1 MIGDVLGWLTDPAH
15 AADIGRRLLEHL
27 EYTLVAVLVA
37 AIIAVPLGLWIGH
50 TGRGKV
56 LVVTLAGAARAI
68 PTLGLLYFVVL
79 FLGPRLS
86 GDLAFYLP
94 NELVLVILAVPPI
107 LSGVYAG
114 IDEVDPAARDAAKG
128 MGMRGLEVLRKVE
141 VPVALPLML
150 SGLRSAFLQVIATAT
165 IAATAA
171 LGGLGRFLIDG
182 LAVRDYTQMASGA
195 LLVALLAIV
204 VDLVLATVQRL
215 VVSPGVSGRVDRRA
229 GRGRGDH
236 PRPPTPPRPRS
247 RPTDLPCPPRPDRPP
262 TSRAP
267 RDLRQKRE
275 CFP

>member
-79 FLGPRLS
+79 FLGPRVS

-171 LGGLGRFLIDG
+171 LGGLGRLLIDG

-229 GRGRGDH
+229 GRGRGGAPETADPAEAAVST
-236 PRPPTPPRPRS
+236 PRPA
-247 RPTDLPCPPRPDRPP
+247 LP
-262 TSRAP
+262 TSA
-267 RDLRQKRE
+267 
-275 CFP
+275 

>member
-1 MIGDVLGWLTDPAH
+1 VIASILAWLTDPAH
-15 AADIGRRLLEHL
+15 ASDIGGRLLEHL
-27 EYTLVAVLVA
+27 EYTFVAVVVASLV
-37 AIIAVPLGLWIGH
+37 AVPLGLWIGH

-56 LVVTLAGAARAI
+56 AVVTLAGAARAI

-79 FLGPRLS
+79 FLGPRLG

-94 NELVLVILAVPPI
+94 NELVLVILAIPPI

-141 VPVALPLML
+141 IPNALPLMF

-182 LAVRDYTQMASGA
+182 LSVRDYTQMASGA
-195 LLVALLAIV
+195 VLVALLAIV
-204 VDLVLATVQRL
+204 VDLVFAAVQRL
-215 VVSPGVSGRVDRRA
+215 VVSPGVSGRVNRRV
-229 GRGRGDH
+229 GRGPG
-236 PRPPTPPRPRS
+236 S
-247 RPTDLPCPPRPDRPP
+247 PDPDSELDRELAA
-262 TSRAP
+262 TSPAASTAA
-267 RDLRQKRE
+267 
-275 CFP
+275 